1 MEKTI
6 KEIENKA
13 KEYFKGSDG
22 CHDWSHVE
30 RVRDLSLK
38 IGKKEKANL
47 NILTI
52 ASLLHDIGRKEETI
66 KKGKACH
73 AEIGKKIAESI
84 LKKYNNISEED
95 KNNIL
100 HCIITHR
107 FRNNNRPETIE
118 AKVLFDSDKLD
129 SIGAIGLARVFAF
142 AGGEGGSG
150 YLYTGNE
157 KEIASLKEDRAYTED
172 DSAMLEYE
180 IKLKR
185 IKNLLMTK
193 TGREIA
199 KSRDDFMKVFVKR
212 FWEEVKGKK

>member
-142 AGGEGGSG
+142 AGGVGGSG
-150 YLYTGNE
+150 CLYTG
-157 KEIASLKEDRAYTED
+157 KETSLSKKDRAYTKE
-172 DSAMLEYE
+172 DSAILEYE
-180 IKLKR
+180 FKLKK
-185 IKNLLMTK
+185 IKDLLMTK